1 MFESPSKLRAAW
13 LTAALAVASTAPA
26 VADLWYEHYA
36 RAEKALEDQDWSLAI
51 EELNQALE
59 KKGDSGAR
67 VRTYGMKFVAYF
79 PYLEL
84 GVAYYHL
91 GQLEAALN
99 AFETEE
105 RLGAVT
111 GSEQHLRE
119 LRETRDLVL
128 EAQRSAREEE
138 RQRIRKVVEESL
150 EDARRLEAAGQ
161 LGDAAVALGRALAVE
176 PDNTEANS
184 HLQRV
189 RTEIARR
196 DEELD
201 RKTRQAGLIERGRRL
216 LDGGAYGEAAS
227 TLRQALDLAPDPV
240 ARDLLTRAQEGLR
253 RELESIRSTERDK
266 KIETALEEVR
276 SLEETGSYDRALEQ
290 LESVLAL
297 DPGNPDARSLQTRLL
312 QTRRAA
318 ERDAEL
324 GKRIEPLL
332 QVARDRLSSGR
343 LDEALSAAN
352 EILALDPA
360 NSQALDTL
368 ASAYRRLNR
377 SLLGKTPRQNI
388 PPAISFADLRGDL
401 DDGLQAERVSRPAF
415 RLNGVVIDQSPVD
428 VAFYD
433 LQGRELQAAVRER
446 PVGDV
451 VITEFSLQARLR
463 PGLSGFRITAMD
475 AGRLSTSSEYAV
487 LYARPFYR
495 APWFYALA
503 TAAVLVAA
511 GVVFGRRVERRH
523 RLRTRR
529 FNPYVAGAPVLD
541 DNLFFGRQELL
552 DRILQTIHNNSLLLF
567 GERRIGKTSI
577 QHHLRRRLQELD
589 DPEYEFFPVYIDLQ
603 GVPEE
608 AFFRS
613 LADDIFEELAPRL
626 DGLMRSRP
634 EDGPYSYRLFVRD
647 LHAVIRAL
655 GRHSRKRVKLVLLID
670 EIDELNDYDPRI
682 NQRLRSLF
690 MKSFAEHLVAVVS
703 GVEIRKRWEREA
715 SPWYNFFEE
724 LEVEPF
730 GKEDARALVERPIH
744 GIFRIDQEGV
754 ERILSLTACRP
765 YRIQKLCMAIVNRMH
780 EQKRRRIT
788 VEDIEA
794 VGRSSADPS

>member
-1 MFESPSKLRAAW
+1 MPKSPSKLRAAW
-13 LTAALAVASTAPA
+13 LTAVLAVASTAPA
-26 VADLWYEHYA
+26 AADLWYEHYA
-36 RAEKALEDQDWSLAI
+36 RAEKALQDQEWSKAI

-59 KKGDSGAR
+59 RKGDSGAR
-67 VRTYGMKFVAYF
+67 VRTYGMKVIAYF
-79 PYLEL
+79 PYLKL

-105 RLGAVT
+105 RLGAVA
-111 GSEQHLRE
+111 GSEEDLQE
-119 LRETRDLVL
+119 LETTRTLVL
-128 EAQRSAREEE
+128 EVRGREREAE
-138 RQRIRKVVEESL
+138 RLRIRQVVEESL
-150 EDARRLEAAGQ
+150 EDAHRLEATGQ
-161 LGDAAVALGRALAVE
+161 LREAAAALGRALAVD
-176 PDNTEANS
+176 PDNAEANAD
-184 HLQRV
+184 LKRL

-201 RKTRQAGLIERGRRL
+201 RQTRQAGLIERGKRL
-216 LDGGAYGEAAS
+216 LDSGAYGEAAS
-227 TLRQALDLAPDPV
+227 ALRQALDLAPDPV

-253 RELESIRSTERDK
+253 REMEPIRSAERDK
-266 KIETALEEVR
+266 VIETALEEAR
-276 SLEETGSYDRALEQ
+276 SLEEAGSYDRALEHI
-290 LESVLAL
+290 ESALAL
-297 DPGNPDARSLQTRLL
+297 RPGNAEALALQTRLL
-312 QTRRAA
+312 RARQAA
-318 ERDAEL
+318 ERDAER
-324 GKRIEPLL
+324 KKSIDALL
-332 QVARDRLSSGR
+332 KVARDRLSSGR
-343 LDEALSAAN
+343 LEDALSAAN

-360 NSQALDTL
+360 NGLALEAL
-368 ASAYRRLNR
+368 ATAYRQLNR
-377 SLLGKTPRQNI
+377 SLLGTTPRQNL
-388 PPAISFADLRGDL
+388 PPAISFADLRSDL
-401 DDGLQAERVSRPAF
+401 DDGLQAERVNRPTF
-415 RLNGVVIDQSPVD
+415 RLNGVVIDQSPVHI
-428 VAFYD
+428 AFHD

-451 VITEFSLQARLR
+451 VITEFSLHARLR
-463 PGLSGFRITAMD
+463 PGLSGFRLTATD
-475 AGRLSTSSEYAV
+475 SGRLSTSSEYAV

-503 TAAVLVAA
+503 TAAVLLAA

-541 DNLFFGRQELL
+541 DKLFFGRRDLL
-552 DRILQTIHNNSLLLF
+552 DRILQTVHNNSLLLF

-577 QHHLRRRLQELD
+577 QHRLRRRLQELD
-589 DPEYEFFPVYIDLQ
+589 DPEYRFFPVYIDLQ

-613 LADDIFEELAPRL
+613 LADDIFEELAPHL
-626 DGLMRSRP
+626 DGLKRSRP
-634 EDGPYSYRLFVRD
+634 DDGHYGYRLFVRD
-647 LHAVIRAL
+647 LHAVIRVL
-655 GRHSRKRVKLVLLID
+655 KRRNPKRVKLVLLID

-690 MKSFAEHLVAVVS
+690 MKSLAEHLVAVVS

-724 LEVEPF
+724 LEVKAF
-730 GKEDARALVERPIH
+730 GKKDARALVERPIH
-744 GIFRIDQEGV
+744 GLFKIDDEGV

-780 EQKRRRIT
+780 EQHRRRIT

-794 VGRSSADPS
+794 VGCSSAESS